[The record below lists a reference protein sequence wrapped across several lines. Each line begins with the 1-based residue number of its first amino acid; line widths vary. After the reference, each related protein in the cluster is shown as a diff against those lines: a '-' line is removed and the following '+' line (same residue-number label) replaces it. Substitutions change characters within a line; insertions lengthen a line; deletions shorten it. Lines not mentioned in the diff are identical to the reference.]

1 MTWPSNGLRESDLQ
15 GERGEMSAAATKNT
29 LSLVISD
36 SGMGGLSILA
46 EIVSGLQARRS
57 YRHVSLTYFNAWP
70 EQDRGYNLLPGMAER
85 IRVFDRALGAM
96 LRFQPDRIL
105 IACNTLS
112 ALYPRTPF
120 SRQAPVP
127 VAGIIDSGVDL
138 IYEYVKARVDSLVI
152 IFGTPTTIEADTHR
166 TRLVERG
173 IPAERIICQPCDRLA
188 GEIEKAPEGA
198 TVKAM
203 IDDCVGQAAG
213 RIPDRRLPVAA
224 ALCCTH
230 YGYSRRLF
238 EEALRARFEG
248 PTTILDPNR
257 AMSEALLA
265 DLAPSR
271 QEDIRI
277 DLEIVS
283 RIVWSGEKI
292 AAIARLL
299 EAASPL
305 TACAL
310 KEYRHDPELFTLY

>member
-1 MTWPSNGLRESDLQ
+1 
-15 GERGEMSAAATKNT
+15 MSAAVAKDT
-29 LSLVISD
+29 LSLVIAD

-46 EIVSGLQARRS
+46 DIVSGLQASRS

-70 EQDRGYNLLPGMAER
+70 EQDRGYNLLPGMDER
-85 IRVFDRALGAM
+85 IRVFDRALAAM
-96 LRFQPDRIL
+96 LRFHPDRIL

-127 VAGIIDSGVDL
+127 VVGIIDAGADL
-138 IYEYVKARVDSLVI
+138 IHAYLSARAESRVI
-152 IFGTPTTIEADTHR
+152 ILGTPTTIEADTHR
-166 TRLVERG
+166 TRLVELG
-173 IPAERIICQPCDRLA
+173 IPAERIVRQPCDRLA

-198 TVKAM
+198 TVRAM
-203 IDDCVGQAAG
+203 IDRYICQAAE
-213 RIPDRRLPVAA
+213 RVSDRHMPVAA

-238 EEALRARFEG
+238 EAAMQARFEG
-248 PTTILDPNR
+248 PITILDPNR
-257 AMSEALLA
+257 AMSEALLS

-271 QEDIRI
+271 KEDIRI
-277 DLEIVS
+277 DLEVVS

-292 AAIARLL
+292 EAIARLL

-305 TACAL
+305 TAGAL
-310 KEYRHDPELFTLY
+310 RQYRHDPDLFTF